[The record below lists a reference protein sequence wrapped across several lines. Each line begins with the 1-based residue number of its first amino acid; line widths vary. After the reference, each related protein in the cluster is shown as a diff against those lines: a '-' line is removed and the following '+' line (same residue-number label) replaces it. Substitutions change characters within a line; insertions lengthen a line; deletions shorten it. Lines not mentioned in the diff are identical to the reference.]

1 VTKVAQSSRL
11 DMDELKK
18 HLATKVIGQRVEY
31 HERIPSTTAAG
42 KELCASCDVADLHGT
57 VILAEEQTGGTGRLG
72 RAWVSPPGGIW
83 FTVILAPKIPVDRI
97 FMVTMAGSLAV
108 ARAIRK
114 EYDLGALIKW
124 PNDILLGDRKVGGLL
139 LEVSS
144 TGPRVNAC
152 FLGIGIDANVPL
164 SALSPELRQ
173 TVTSLSAE
181 LGRDVAREPFLAGVL
196 WELEIRLNLLE
207 AGEYETVAR
216 EWRSLSSTL
225 GRRVRITTL
234 SRSFEGEA
242 VDIDEFGALIVR
254 KDSGAVERVIAGDC
268 THL

>member
-1 VTKVAQSSRL
+1 MAQSSRL

-242 VDIDEFGALIVR
+242 VDIDEYGALIVR